1 MILRANIRKLHS
13 MFRKI
18 TLTLLCFSCIGAM
31 DQTYKDADTLINL
44 INIKN
49 LAGVKKILDKNP
61 DLVTIRLPGYEES
74 PLEVAIINML
84 FSTNSEKEAFK
95 SIVKELLDSK
105 NVDINTLVG
114 RRYLPVLAFLLS
126 ATIPD
131 SYKNI
136 TCAYHRLMYQQ
147 DVVALFLKKPKVD
160 VTLKYNDMGCQKNVL
175 DVLDEYRKFD
185 QKYYGDLLKLFVNLE
200 ESNEKSWNAVFGRML
215 ELGDMDVLKTM
226 YQKLQNQ
233 QWFRGNSVYLVF
245 DLFCNWIEQRMV
257 PPRVARSLRL
267 KWAGKDGNIL
277 RKAKLID
284 IANKV
289 NNTYEYLQEKK
300 LKKLELILI
309 DHIQVADMVCHK
321 KLQNMGSLVAR
332 Y

>member
-1 MILRANIRKLHS
+1 
-13 MFRKI
+13 
-18 TLTLLCFSCIGAM
+18 M

-49 LAGVKKILDKNP
+49 LAGVKQILSMNP
-61 DLVTIRLPGYEES
+61 DLVTIRLPGYGES

-114 RRYLPVLAFLLS
+114 RRRLPVLAFLLS
-126 ATIPD
+126 ATVPD

-136 TCAYHRLMYQQ
+136 TCAYHRLMYQH

-175 DVLDEYRKFD
+175 DVLEEYRKVD
-185 QKYYGDLLKLFVNLE
+185 QKYYEDFLKLFVNLD
-200 ESNEKSWNAVFGRML
+200 ESNEKSWNAVFERML
-215 ELGDMDVLKTM
+215 ERGDMNVLKAV
-226 YQKLQNQ
+226 YHKLKYQ
-233 QWFRGNSVYLVF
+233 QWFKGNSVYLVF
-245 DLFCNWIEQRMV
+245 DLFCDVIEQGKI
-257 PPRVARSLRL
+257 PQRVAHALRL

-277 RKAKLID
+277 RNAKLID
-284 IANKV
+284 IANRV
-289 NNTYEYLQEKK
+289 NTTYEYLKEKQ
-300 LKKLELILI
+300 LKKLGLILI
-309 DHIQVADMVCHK
+309 QHIQVADMVCHK